1 MLGPQSRKPTVFFRA
16 GVFHVQPIDGQRGEG
31 GLLPLVP
38 FVSFLYPFLI
48 PLSLCQLYHNTLEQK
63 ECAHTNAAAAKATS
77 ALETQN
83 KNKAAN
89 EYSQPRSATESK
101 ELETSAEEEKLL
113 KPDAQRC

>member
-16 GVFHVQPIDGQRGEG
+16 GVLHVQPVDGQRGEG

-38 FVSFLYPFLI
+38 FVKSLYPFLI
-48 PLSLCQLYHNTLEQK
+48 PLSLRQLYHNMLEQK
-63 ECAHTNAAAAKATS
+63 ECVHTNAKATS

-113 KPDAQRC
+113 KPDAQQC

>member
-1 MLGPQSRKPTVFFRA
+1 MLGPRSRKPTVFFRT
-16 GVFHVQPIDGQRGEG
+16 GVLHVQPIDGQRGEG

-38 FVSFLYPFLI
+38 LLSSLYPFLI
-48 PLSLCQLYHNTLEQK
+48 PFSLRQLYHNTLEQK
-63 ECAHTNAAAAKATS
+63 VCVHNNAAAAKATS

-89 EYSQPRSATESK
+89 EYSQPRLATESK

-113 KPDAQRC
+113 EPDAQQC